1 MPTPLRGKTEAG
13 DARPFTFQLY
23 RYSAFDNRGSRLA
36 KNDSIVNSP
45 FFARSIGGVVIEK
58 PHRNLSPGEMRAW
71 AQISYPTHQLLA
83 ADYLLFVGGV
93 R

>member
-1 MPTPLRGKTEAG
+1 MEFLRLMKC
-13 DARPFTFQLY
+13 
-23 RYSAFDNRGSRLA
+23 
-36 KNDSIVNSP
+36 
-45 FFARSIGGVVIEK
+45 FARSIGGVVIEK